1 MIKTLLALLC
11 LASTASAQSLLKD
24 DASPYDPPKAPSLK
38 KHDHVQI
45 QFHEPARAA
54 GEAEQK
60 SRWDKELREW
70 VRFDG
75 KEAAGT
81 TMTVTAEVADIRP
94 NGTLVLQ
101 AIKRRTVNGTEETLR
116 LTGEIAPQHV
126 SLNKAAAGSLVNL
139 SMVYEGPGSEAAKP
153 GLLGWI
159 LGKLWPF

>member
-1 MIKTLLALLC
+1 MRFALPLFLAL
-11 LASTASAQSLLKD
+11 ASAAQAQSLLKD
-24 DASPYDPPKAPSLK
+24 DASPYDPPKAPVLK

-45 QFHEPARAA
+45 QFHEPARAT

-75 KEAAGT
+75 KEASSAVL
-81 TMTVTAEVADIRP
+81 TVTAEVADIRP

-101 AIKRRTVNGTEETLR
+101 AIKRRGVNKEEETLR
-116 LTGEIAPQHV
+116 LTGEIAPGAV
-126 SLNKAAAGSLVNL
+126 SMNKASASSLANL
-139 SMVYEGPGSEAAKP
+139 TISYEGPGGDAAKP
-153 GLLGWI
+153 GFLGWL